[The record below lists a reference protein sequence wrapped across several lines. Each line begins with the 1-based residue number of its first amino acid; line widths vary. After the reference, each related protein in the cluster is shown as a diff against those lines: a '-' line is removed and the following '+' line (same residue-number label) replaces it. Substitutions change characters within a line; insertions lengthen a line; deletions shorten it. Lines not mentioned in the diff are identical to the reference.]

1 MILFFDTET
10 TGLPNGKLSPSDPKQ
25 PAILQLAAIL
35 STSDGEILRSMSTLV
50 QPGSK
55 PVHPKAFEAH
65 GITSQKANTEGI
77 TQLEAFN
84 QFSALVDE
92 AESMAAHNYDFDFNL
107 IKIMAHTLHSETGDD
122 DLLLNF
128 DDMHEL
134 PFYCTMKRTI
144 DLCRLPFPSGR
155 KGYKYPKLQELYWF
169 LFQEELVGSHDALTD
184 VKATHR
190 CFFELKQRG
199 IF

>member
-10 TGLPNGKLSPSDPKQ
+10 TGLPNGKLAPSDPKQ

-50 QPGSK
+50 QCGTK
-55 PVHPKAFEAH
+55 QIHPKAFEAH
-65 GITSQKANTEGI
+65 GITSLTANTEGI
-77 TQLEAFN
+77 TQLEAFT
-84 QFSALVDE
+84 QFAALVDE
-92 AESMAAHNYDFDFNL
+92 AEAMAAHNYDFDFNL
-107 IKIMAHTLHSETGDD
+107 IKIMAHTLHAELGEEEI
-122 DLLLNF
+122 LLDF
-128 DDMHEL
+128 DDMVEL

-144 DLCRLPFPSGR
+144 DYCKLPFPSGR
-155 KGYKYPKLQELYWF
+155 KGWKYPKLQELYWF
-169 LFQEELVGSHDALTD
+169 LFQEELLGSHDALTD